1 MGYVSRTRIAGT
13 TLTVLAV
20 GLTRESIAEQVAA
33 LAEQVATSPG
43 FYRHAPVLLNVT
55 GASQI
60 ADAEDFRALKRAVE
74 ELDLVPVGI
83 QGGSADQKAAA
94 LETGLP
100 SFPTGASAGLRAE
113 RARQSDTPAEPPR
126 KAAEPAASPPAEPA
140 APAATANGS
149 VRARVV
155 SQPVRSGAQVY
166 AKGSD
171 LIVLGAVG
179 AGAEVIADGHVH
191 IYGPLRGR
199 AIAGA
204 LGDREARIFC
214 RALDA
219 ELIAVGGRYMVHDD
233 LPREV
238 RGKPVMVVLE
248 NDRLAIR
255 EM

>member
-1 MGYVSRTRIAGT
+1 VGYVSRTRIAGT
-13 TLTVLAV
+13 TLTVLAI
-20 GLTRESIAEQVAA
+20 GLTREPIADQVAA
-33 LAEQVATSPG
+33 VAEQIATSPS
-43 FYRHAPVLLNVT
+43 FYRHAPVLLNIT
-55 GASQI
+55 GAPQLAT
-60 ADAEDFRALKRAVE
+60 ADDFHALKRAFE
-74 ELDLVPVGI
+74 ELDLMPVGI
-83 QGGSADQKAAA
+83 QGGSAEQKTTA

-113 RARQSDTPAEPPR
+113 RARQNDALPETPR
-126 KAAEPAASPPAEPA
+126 KAAETVASP
-140 APAATANGS
+140 APATTGASGT

-238 RGKPVMVVLE
+238 RGKAVMVVLE

>member
-20 GLTRESIAEQVAA
+20 GLTRESMMDQVAA

-43 FYRHAPVLLNVT
+43 FYRNAPVLLNITAATQFDGV
-55 GASQI
+55 
-60 ADAEDFRALKRAVE
+60 EEFRALKRAIE
-74 ELDLVPVGI
+74 QLDLFPVGI
-83 QGGSADQKAAA
+83 QGGSNEQRASA
-94 LETGLP
+94 LSVGLP
-100 SFPTGASAGLRAE
+100 AFPTGASAGLRSE
-113 RARQSDTPAEPPR
+113 RARQSESPTE
-126 KAAEPAASPPAEPA
+126 KPAAMPEAVAPPA
-140 APAATANGS
+140 AATMSTSGGA
-149 VRARVV
+149 RPRVV

-166 AKGSD
+166 AKGTD

-204 LGDREARIFC
+204 LGDKDARIFC

-248 NDRLAIR
+248 SDRLAIR

>member
-1 MGYVSRTRIAGT
+1 VGYVSRTRIAGT

-20 GLTRESIAEQVAA
+20 GLTREPIAEQVAA
-33 LAEQVATSPG
+33 LAQQVATSPG

-55 GASQI
+55 GAAQV
-60 ADAEDFRALKRAVE
+60 AGAEEFQALKQALE
-74 ELDLVPVGI
+74 DLELLPVGI

-94 LETGLP
+94 LEVGLP

-113 RARQSDTPAEPPR
+113 RARQSDAPPEPARKSAEPV
-126 KAAEPAASPPAEPA
+126 ASSTPPATGA
-140 APAATANGS
+140 SGS

-166 AKGSD
+166 AKGTD

-214 RALDA
+214 RALEA

>member
-20 GLTRESIAEQVAA
+20 GLTREPIAEQVAG

-43 FYRHAPVLLNVT
+43 FYRHAPVLLNMTAAPQVVEV
-55 GASQI
+55 
-60 ADAEDFRALKRAVE
+60 DEFRALKRAIE

-83 QGGSADQKAAA
+83 QGGTGEQKAAA
-94 LETGLP
+94 LDIGLP

-113 RARQSDTPAEPPR
+113 RARQSDAPAEAPR
-126 KAAEPAASPPAEPA
+126 KVAEPAVTSSAPPAA
-140 APAATANGS
+140 ASGN

-171 LIVLGAVG
+171 LVVLGAVG

>member
-20 GLTRESIAEQVAA
+20 GLTREPITEQVAA

-55 GASQI
+55 GAPQI
-60 ADAEDFRALKRAVE
+60 ADVEEFKSLKRALE
-74 ELDLVPVGI
+74 ELELAPVGI
-83 QGGSADQKAAA
+83 QGGTVEQKSAA
-94 LETGLP
+94 LEMGLP

-113 RARQSDTPAEPPR
+113 RARQSDAPPEAPRKLAEPV
-126 KAAEPAASPPAEPA
+126 ASSA
-140 APAATANGS
+140 APATATSGG

-171 LIVLGAVG
+171 LVVLGAVG

>member
-1 MGYVSRTRIAGT
+1 VGYVSRTRIAGT

-20 GLTRESIAEQVAA
+20 GLTREAMTDQVAV
-33 LAEQVATSPG
+33 LAEQVAMSPS
-43 FYRHAPVLLNVT
+43 FYRNAPVLLNIT
-55 GASQI
+55 AATHFG
-60 ADAEDFRALKRAVE
+60 DAEEFRALKRAIE
-74 ELDLVPVGI
+74 QLDLFPVGI
-83 QGGSADQKAAA
+83 QGGSNEQRASA
-94 LETGLP
+94 LNAGLP
-100 SFPTGASAGLRAE
+100 AFPTGASAGLRTE
-113 RARQSDTPAEPPR
+113 RARQSEAPAEPPPR
-126 KAAEPAASPPAEPA
+126 VAPEPVAAS
-140 APAATANGS
+140 APATTSASGG

-166 AKGSD
+166 AKGTD

-204 LGDREARIFC
+204 LGDRDARIFC
-214 RALDA
+214 RALEA

-248 NDRLAIR
+248 SDRLAIR